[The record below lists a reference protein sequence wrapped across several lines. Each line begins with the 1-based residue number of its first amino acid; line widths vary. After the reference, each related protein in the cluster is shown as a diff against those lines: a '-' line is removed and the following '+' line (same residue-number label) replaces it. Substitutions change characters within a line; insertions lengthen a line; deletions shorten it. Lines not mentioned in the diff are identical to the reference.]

1 LLLLF
6 QDGTKR
12 RKSRL
17 KLREERSSVKKNFLL
32 FIGRGFC
39 LPGYVII
46 ILNTLIFGSG
56 L

>member
-6 QDGTKR
+6 QGGTER

-17 KLREERSSVKKNFLL
+17 KLREERSSIKKKSLL

-46 ILNTLIFGSG
+46 ILSTLIFRSG

>member
-1 LLLLF
+1 LLLF
-6 QDGTKR
+6 QGGAQR

-17 KLREERSSVKKNFLL
+17 KPQEEVSSFKKTFLL

-46 ILNTLIFGSG
+46 KLNTLILF
-56 L
+56 